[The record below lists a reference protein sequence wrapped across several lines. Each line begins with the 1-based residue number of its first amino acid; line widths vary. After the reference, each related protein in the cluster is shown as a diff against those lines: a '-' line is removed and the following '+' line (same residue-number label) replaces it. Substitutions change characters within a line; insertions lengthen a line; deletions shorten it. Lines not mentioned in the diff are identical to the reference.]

1 MWLDYAEDQAKRR
14 KQVFMKDWE
23 QKLDDFLKFNDRQVL
38 PDAGK
43 ISKQDA
49 DNFAGNEYDHFAARR
64 RQYKEELGEAESIK
78 MLEEAAKQLGV
89 GRKKVEGGK

>member
-14 KQVFMKDWE
+14 KQVFMKDWK

-43 ISKQDA
+43 ISKQEA
-49 DNFAGNEYDHFAARR
+49 DDFAKNEYDRFATQH
-64 RQYKEELGEAESIK
+64 RQYREELGEAESIK
-78 MLEEAAKQLGV
+78 ALEETAKQMGS
-89 GRKKVEGGK
+89 GRKKKGN